1 MMKDK
6 HFNGTLDVTGT
17 GRVSVAPDEATVSL
31 AVITEGKTAG
41 EAVGA
46 NARETQAV
54 VEAVSVQPHHGV
66 TTSGL
71 GVSPIIEYDSSSR
84 ARIVGYRATNGV
96 VVKTKIGY
104 AGQIFDAGVN
114 AGANESSGI
123 TFGLGNEAQYR
134 EDALRLAVRC
144 AFCEARSVAK
154 TADVELE
161 GPESISIDP
170 SGGQM
175 MHRTV
180 ALDRS
185 SPATP
190 VIPQDL
196 MITASVRMVFRT
208 KG

>member
-1 MMKDK
+1 MKDK
-6 HFNGTLDVTGT
+6 HSNGTLDVAGT

-31 AVITEGKTAG
+31 TVITEGTSAS
-41 EAVGA
+41 EAVA
-46 NARETQAV
+46 HNARQTQAV
-54 VEAVSVQPHHGV
+54 IEAVSAQPHHGV

-84 ARIVGYRATNGV
+84 ARIVGYRATNCV
-96 VVKTKIGY
+96 IVKTKVGY
-104 AGQIFDAGVN
+104 AGQIFDAGVH

-123 TFGLGNEAQYR
+123 SFGLGNEAQYR
-134 EDALRLAVRC
+134 EDALRLAVRN

-154 TADVELE
+154 TADVDLE
-161 GPESISIDP
+161 GPESISIEP
-170 SGGQM
+170 SGGQI

-196 MITASVRMVFRT
+196 MITATVRVVFRT
-208 KG
+208 KM